1 MAPLYTIGIGAF
13 GAVVNTEDADGR
25 EGNNLGN
32 RCETAAADVVVGC
45 MAGEF
50 IALEA
55 IRRWTPADDDP
66 SAAGSNAS
74 GYEDN
79 EFCVCSKTLT
89 VSNG

>member
-13 GAVVNTEDADGR
+13 GAVVKNEDADGR
-25 EGNNLGN
+25 DGNNLGN
-32 RCETAAADVVVGC
+32 RCETAAVDVVVDC

-55 IRRWTPADDDP
+55 IRPWTPAADEP
-66 SAAGSNAS
+66 SAAD
-74 GYEDN
+74 DN